1 MQMSMA
7 RLMRHLGRDRFRRD
21 DFAITHLPL
30 GVAGLDSAFYG
41 YRIVH
46 ITDIHYGHW
55 VTQERLEGIVALI
68 NEQKP
73 DLVVN
78 TGDFIS
84 YVLDEVA
91 PEMVQA
97 LQKIDAPDGSLAV
110 MGNHDH
116 WMGANRVRPV
126 LREAGLTLLDNDVY
140 PVRRGEAVLYV
151 AGVDNVTVGADDLT
165 AVLTK
170 LPNDGPAL
178 ILAHEPDFA
187 DEAAATQRF
196 FLQLSGH
203 SHGSQIILPR
213 IGPLLRGHHFKKYPA
228 GRYQVG
234 DMALYTS
241 HGVGTHTFRLRINCP
256 PEIVVV
262 TLHPA

>member
-1 MQMSMA
+1 MH
-7 RLMRHLGRDRFRRD
+7 RLGRDRFHTD
-21 DFAITHLPL
+21 DFAISHLPL
-30 GVAGLDSAFYG
+30 EVPGLNPVFAE

-55 VTQERLEGIVALI
+55 VTQERLEGIVTLI

-84 YVLDEVA
+84 YVLDEIA

-116 WMGANRVRPV
+116 WMEADRVRPY
-126 LREAGLTLLDNDVY
+126 LRESGLTLLDNDVY
-140 PVRRGEAVLYV
+140 PIYRSEAVLYV

-170 LPNDGPAL
+170 LPHDGPAFL
-178 ILAHEPDFA
+178 LAHEPDFA
-187 DEAAATQRF
+187 DEAAASQRF

-203 SHGSQIILPR
+203 SHGTQIILPG
-213 IGPLLRGHHFKKYPA
+213 IGPLMRGHLFKKYPV

-234 DMALYTS
+234 DMVQYTS

-256 PEIVVV
+256 PEIVVI
-262 TLHPA
+262 TLHPKRLVQS

>member
-1 MQMSMA
+1 M
-7 RLMRHLGRDRFRRD
+7 HYLGRDRFHRD

-30 GVAGLDSAFYG
+30 TVPGLAPAFAG
-41 YRIVH
+41 YRIIH

-84 YVLDEVA
+84 YVLDEIA
-91 PEMVQA
+91 PEMIQA
-97 LQKIDAPDGSLAV
+97 LQKIVAPDGSLAV

-116 WMGANRVRPV
+116 WLGAERVRPV
-126 LREAGLTLLDNDVY
+126 LREAGLTLLDNDVCAIH
-140 PVRRGEAVLYV
+140 RGDAALYV

-187 DEAAATQRF
+187 DETAVTHRF

-203 SHGSQIILPR
+203 SHGSQIILPG
-213 IGPLLRGHHFKKYPA
+213 IGPLLRGHHFKKYPV

-234 DMALYTS
+234 NMVQYTS
-241 HGVGTHTFRLRINCP
+241 RGVGTHTFRLHLNCP
-256 PEIVVV
+256 SEIVVI
-262 TLHPA
+262 TLHPARLVQS